1 MIERLQTWNHGLPAK
16 RIGFGTKGSVE
27 NFDSCVSVLGN
38 RLLSVGTCLTPRRSR
53 HGLSM
58 IVIGRRPKGMAEL
71 MNELVV
77 AGAERDEIGWIVGS
91 PSSDALKMV
100 DV

>member
-1 MIERLQTWNHGLPAK
+1 
-16 RIGFGTKGSVE
+16 
-27 NFDSCVSVLGN
+27 
-38 RLLSVGTCLTPRRSR
+38 
-53 HGLSM
+53 M

>member
-1 MIERLQTWNHGLPAK
+1 
-16 RIGFGTKGSVE
+16 
-27 NFDSCVSVLGN
+27 
-38 RLLSVGTCLTPRRSR
+38 
-53 HGLSM
+53 
-58 IVIGRRPKGMAEL
+58 

-77 AGAERDEIGWIVGS
+77 AGAERDEIGWGVGP